1 MGPQRALCPLPMPA
15 PALHPPA
22 APPPS
27 PPPSGRAV
35 RDGKPFEQ
43 LLPKGM
49 EPPPL
54 VARVVPDPDDDE
66 YGLEVGEEGH
76 MVWCQIAG
84 RWELGKVEG
93 KRGQGQRRKLVVTVE
108 EVEHEID
115 PKEAT
120 QFEPSHA
127 QDLPNMVMMGNLH
140 EASPNHSHPGP
151 LPPARS
157 PAPPRPHRRHAAP
170 GLARRRGAGAAAVPA
185 AAPAQERRHLHVG
198 WRRPHLAQ
206 PLLAHRIA
214 LPGLNHAPTPTPA
227 PAPTPIPIPTPTPNP
242 TPAPTPTPNPNPNS
256 VGDALLEP
264 FWPQGLGS
272 NRGFHSAL
280 DAVWAVR

>member
-1 MGPQRALCPLPMPA
+1 
-15 PALHPPA
+15 
-22 APPPS
+22 
-27 PPPSGRAV
+27 
-35 RDGKPFEQ
+35 
-43 LLPKGM
+43 M

-140 EASPNHSHPGP
+140 EASPNHSHPRPAAARP
-151 LPPARS
+151 LPRSATTPSPPRRTRARPPAR
-157 PAPPRPHRRHAAP
+157 
-170 GLARRRGAGAAAVPA
+170 RRRRCCTCCSAGSRTA
-185 AAPAQERRHLHVG
+185 
-198 WRRPHLAQ
+198 
-206 PLLAHRIA
+206 
-214 LPGLNHAPTPTPA
+214 TST
-227 PAPTPIPIPTPTPNP
+227 
-242 TPAPTPTPNPNPNS
+242 
-256 VGDALLEP
+256 
-264 FWPQGLGS
+264 
-272 NRGFHSAL
+272 RGRAMS
-280 DAVWAVR
+280 